1 MRKKEYERTNNPE
14 YVHLPSLVVCPPTL
28 VAHWAYEVNK
38 FCAYLKVAQ
47 YSGTPGQ
54 RKQYVKNALTLTF
67 YNS

>member
-1 MRKKEYERTNNPE
+1 MRKKEYQQTNNPE
-14 YVHLPSLVVCPPTL
+14 YVHLPTLVVCPPTL

-54 RKQYVKNALTLTF
+54 RKQYVKKDQYLHF
-67 YNS
+67 